1 MTPSATALQ
10 PLGCTHLKLRRLVR
24 DVARWYDDD
33 LRDLGLKGTQYT
45 VLSQVLRLGPER
57 PGVLARAMGVDA
69 STLTRNLQP
78 MVEAGWVALVPGT
91 DARSRL
97 VRITPAG
104 RALRER
110 AQARWR
116 RSQQRINDTL
126 GIATVIAL
134 HALLDECTERV
145 ERAQGLRPDDPD
157 RRASPR

>member
-1 MTPSATALQ
+1 VTSPPTAVQ

-33 LRDLGLKGTQYT
+33 LRDLGLKGTQYML
-45 VLSQVLRLGPER
+45 LSHVLRMGPER

-78 MVEAGWVALVPGT
+78 LVEAGWVALVAGS

-116 RSQQRINDTL
+116 RSQQRVNDTL
-126 GIATVIAL
+126 GAEAVIAL

-157 RRASPR
+157 RGARAR